1 MAPLELQRLID
12 GEMTHAQRADLLCR
26 LGDDTT
32 QWKSL
37 AMSLLEEQQWS
48 CEISRVVIPGSM
60 PATVQPHPESPTVML
75 AHPAPSLIRDEDTV
89 NHGVGTSTGMS
100 AGTRRPW
107 NWVSA
112 LAAGALFTVGLAGGS
127 WMRSLQG
134 GGEGQGGA
142 MTQDPLIAGNTLI
155 AGNSRGGNNEV
166 ARNSTESPSRY
177 KSTWEAAAPMRMVVS
192 GLDSKKSEIPLVN
205 AKDIDPKLLMAS
217 EALEM
222 AKLNKQLRRQG
233 YEMDVKPQYYSGN
246 LGDGRK
252 VVLPIHN
259 VSLKPYGL

>member
-12 GEMTHAQRADLLCR
+12 GEMTHAQRAELLHR
-26 LGDDTT
+26 LGDYTE
-32 QWKSL
+32 QWKTL

-48 CEISRVVIPGSM
+48 REISQVVKPEVV
-60 PATVQPHPESPTVML
+60 PVPVQPHPESPTVML

-89 NHGVGTSTGMS
+89 NHGFGPSTGMS
-100 AGTRRPW
+100 AGTKRSW

-112 LAAGALFTVGLAGGS
+112 LAAGAIFTFGLAGGS
-127 WMRSLQG
+127 WMRSLQSA
-134 GGEGQGGA
+134 GEGQGGA
-142 MTQDPLIAGNTLI
+142 MTQGPLG
-155 AGNSRGGNNEV
+155 AGNSRGVDNEV
-166 ARNSTESPSRY
+166 AVNSTESPARY
-177 KSTWEAAAPMRMVVS
+177 KSSWEATAPMRMVVS

-233 YEMDVKPQYYSGN
+233 YEMDVRPQYYSGD

-252 VVLPIHN
+252 VVVPIHN

>member
-12 GEMTHAQRADLLCR
+12 GEMTHAQRADLLHR
-26 LGDDTT
+26 LGNDTE
-32 QWKSL
+32 QWKTL

-48 CEISRVVIPGSM
+48 REVAQVVRPESV
-60 PATVQPHPESPTVML
+60 PAPMQPYSESPTVML
-75 AHPAPSLIRDEDTV
+75 AHPTPSLVRDEGTN
-89 NHGVGTSTGMS
+89 NHGSGTSSGMS
-100 AGTRRPW
+100 AGTRRSW

-127 WMRSLQG
+127 WMRSLQSA
-134 GGEGQGGA
+134 GEGQGGA
-142 MTQDPLIAGNTLI
+142 MTQVPVVD
-155 AGNSRGGNNEV
+155 GNSQV
-166 ARNSTESPSRY
+166 AVNAPKGLSDY
-177 KSTWEAAAPMRMVVS
+177 KSSWEAAAPLRMVVS

-205 AKDIDPKLLMAS
+205 AKDIDPNLLMAS

-233 YEMDVKPQYYSGN
+233 YEMDVRPQYYSGN

-252 VVLPIHN
+252 VVVPIHN

>member
-12 GEMTHAQRADLLCR
+12 GEMTHAQRADLLHR

-48 CEISRVVIPGSM
+48 REISRVVSPESIPVPTQHHS
-60 PATVQPHPESPTVML
+60 ESPTVML

-100 AGTRRPW
+100 AGTKRSW

-127 WMRSLQG
+127 WMRSLQSA
-134 GGEGQGGA
+134 GEGQGGA
-142 MTQDPLIAGNTLI
+142 ITQSPIS
-155 AGNSRGGNNEV
+155 AGNSGAGNSQV
-166 ARNSTESPSRY
+166 AANATESPSRY
-177 KSTWEAAAPMRMVVS
+177 KSSWEATAPMRMVVS

-252 VVLPIHN
+252 VVVPIHN